1 MVLTNKGLIVNQ
13 VNVTRHCITSV
24 YIADC
29 DMCLEKQT
37 TGRQRQCVRWRG
49 IEHRLWEVE
58 LDSAFVFSETIL
70 IIGTSY
76 IW

>member
-1 MVLTNKGLIVNQ
+1 MLIE
-13 VNVTRHCITSV
+13 
-24 YIADC
+24 ADHGVC
-29 DMCLEKQT
+29 AVAGYK
-37 TGRQRQCVRWRG
+37 TGCG
-49 IEHRLWEVE
+49 EVE